1 MAGRSGDPSGART
14 ELMKSR
20 TPEPVRLYCVVV
32 ALTGLT
38 VLGALVAGTSID
50 LGGSHRTVE
59 FIALFVSVLIGEL
72 FPIEAP
78 RRSGD
83 GEITVSVMF
92 SFALLLGMGLLPAL
106 AAQLTASVVQDRF
119 AGKPWWQIGFN
130 VGQYT
135 LSLVTAGVLLAVLGG
150 YGALHAPHF
159 DAVDLLAVVGA
170 AAGYFV
176 VNLLLVTRAT
186 TLYMGTPFSEALRS
200 DLIFGLSVS
209 AVLLC
214 LAPVVVTVLQFT
226 PMLYPLLLVPLVG
239 VYISGRQTVRAV
251 TAEHHA
257 RHDSLTELPN
267 RRWFMETVGAALE
280 SPTLKIG
287 GLLLVDLNG
296 FKDVNDTL
304 GHHRGD
310 LVLQEVGPRLRAA
323 FRSEDLFAR
332 LGGDE
337 FAVFMP
343 GADITAAQSAVAR
356 LQDALQTP
364 VDMDGISIEL
374 DASIGLAWYP
384 DHGADVD
391 TLLQRAD
398 VAMYRAKATHQPL
411 EIYRAED
418 DYHSPERLVLATDLR
433 RALADDQLVLHY
445 QPQVELGHGRPVAAE
460 GLVRWRHPQ
469 RGLLGPLEFIEVAE
483 RTGLIKDL
491 TYRVLDLGLHDL
503 RSWSE
508 QGRKLSLSLNV
519 SVRSLLD
526 RRFPDEVE
534 KLLAVHGIDGHALTL
549 ELTESSLMVDPEIAK
564 KTMRDLSELG
574 VAVAID
580 DFGTGY
586 SSLAY
591 LTDLPIGELKIDKS
605 FVRAMGSDTRNAI
618 VIRSTIELAHN
629 LGLRTV
635 AEGIEDAYTFER
647 LRALGCELAQG
658 FHMSKPLPASGL
670 ASWWDLHNPRSAK
683 PAGDGAARG
692 AAAARVLP
700 SLSAA

>member
-1 MAGRSGDPSGART
+1 MAGRSGNSPGART
-14 ELMKSR
+14 ELMKPRNLAS
-20 TPEPVRLYCVVV
+20 VRLYCVVV
-32 ALTGLT
+32 ALAGAG
-38 VLGALVAGTSID
+38 VLVPVVAGYSFGFHGPRQI
-50 LGGSHRTVE
+50 VE
-59 FIALFVSVLIGEL
+59 FAALTLSVLIGEL

-92 SFALLLGMGLLPAL
+92 SFALLLGMGLVPAL
-106 AAQLTASVVQDRF
+106 AAQLLASVVQDR
-119 AGKPWWQIGFN
+119 AARKPWWQVGFN
-130 VGQYT
+130 IGQYT
-135 LSLVTAGVLLAVLGG
+135 LSLAAAGGILAWLGA
-150 YGALHAPHF
+150 YGALRTPAF
-159 DAVDLLAVVGA
+159 GLVDLLAVVGS

-186 TLYMGTPFSEALRS
+186 TLYMGSPFSEALRS

-214 LAPVVVTVLQFT
+214 LAPIVVTVLQFS
-226 PMLYPLLLVPLVG
+226 PILYPLLLVPLVG
-239 VYISGRQTVRAV
+239 VWISGRQSVRTA
-251 TAEHHA
+251 TAEHLAH
-257 RHDSLTELPN
+257 HDSLTELPN
-267 RRWFMETVGAALE
+267 RRWFLE
-280 SPTLKIG
+280 SVGTALKNPALHTG

-310 LVLQEVGPRLRAA
+310 LVLQAVGPRLRAS
-323 FRSEDLFAR
+323 FRSEDLVAR

-343 GADITAAQSAVAR
+343 GADSSAAQRAVAR
-356 LQDALQTP
+356 LQDALHKP
-364 VDMDGISIEL
+364 VDLDGINIEL

-384 DHGADVD
+384 EHGEDVD

-398 VAMYRAKATHQPL
+398 VAMYRAKASHHPL
-411 EIYRAED
+411 MIYRAED
-418 DYHSPERLVLATDLR
+418 DYHSPERLVLAADLR
-433 RALADDQLVLHY
+433 RALASDQLLLHY
-445 QPQVELGHGRPVAAE
+445 QPQVELGHGQPVAAE
-460 GLVRWRHPQ
+460 GLVRWSHPQ
-469 RGLLGPLEFIEVAE
+469 RGMLGPFEFIEVAE

-491 TYRVLDLGLHDL
+491 THRVLDLGLRDL
-503 RSWSE
+503 RTWNE

-526 RRFPDEVE
+526 RRFPDEVQR
-534 KLLAVHGIDGHALTL
+534 LLSRHGVDGRSLTL
-549 ELTESSLMVDPEIAK
+549 ELTESSLMVDPEVAK
-564 KTMRDLSELG
+564 RTMHDLSELG
-574 VAVAID
+574 VSVAID

-605 FVRAMGSDTRNAI
+605 FVRAMGSDARNAI
-618 VIRSTIELAHN
+618 VVRSTIELAHN

-635 AEGIEDAYTFER
+635 AEGIEDAFTFER

-658 FHMSKPLPASGL
+658 FHMSEPLPASGL
-670 ASWWDLHNPRSAK
+670 VSWWDLHTGPPIQAPAAPSSAGRAVAK
-683 PAGDGAARG
+683 PQ
-692 AAAARVLP
+692 
-700 SLSAA
+700 LSVA

>member
-1 MAGRSGDPSGART
+1 
-14 ELMKSR
+14 MKPR
-20 TPEPVRLYCVVV
+20 ALEPVRLYCIAV
-32 ALTGLT
+32 ALVGAAL
-38 VLGALVAGTSID
+38 LAALVAGSSPD
-50 LGGSHRTVE
+50 FGGHTRTIE
-59 FIALFVSVLIGEL
+59 FLALAGSVMIGEL

-92 SFALLLGMGLLPAL
+92 SFALLLGVGLVPAL
-106 AAQLTASVVQDRF
+106 IAQLLASIVQDAIAR
-119 AGKPWWQIGFN
+119 KPWWQIGFN
-130 VGQYT
+130 IGQYT
-135 LSLVTAGVLLAVLGG
+135 LSLSAAALVLQLLGG
-150 YGALHAPHF
+150 YTALKTGGFHAF
-159 DAVDLLAVVGA
+159 DLVVVVGG

-186 TLYMGTPFSEALRS
+186 TLYMGTPFSHGLRS
-200 DLIFGLSVS
+200 DLMFGLSVS

-214 LAPVVVTVLQFT
+214 LAPVVVTVLQFS
-226 PMLYPLLLVPLVG
+226 PILYPLLLVPLVG
-239 VYISGRQTVRAV
+239 VYFSGRQTVRTV
-251 TAEHHA
+251 TAEHLA

-267 RRWFMETVGAALE
+267 RRWFLE
-280 SPTLKIG
+280 SVGQALKNQSLGAG

-296 FKDVNDTL
+296 FKEVNDTL
-304 GHHRGD
+304 GHHHGD

-323 FRSEDLFAR
+323 FRSEDLVAR

-343 GADITAAQSAVAR
+343 GADGDAAQAAVQR
-356 LQDALQTP
+356 LQDALHRP
-364 VDMDGISIEL
+364 IEVDGISLEL

-384 DHGADVD
+384 DHGSDVD

-398 VAMYRAKATHQPL
+398 VAMYRAKASHHALVT
-411 EIYRAED
+411 YRQED

-433 RALADDQLVLHY
+433 RALADDQLLLHY
-445 QPQVELGHGRPVAAE
+445 QPQVELGLGRPVAAE
-460 GLVRWRHPQ
+460 GLVRWEHPH

-491 TYRVLDLGLHDL
+491 TYRVIDLGLRDL
-503 RSWSE
+503 RSWNE
-508 QGRKLSLSLNV
+508 DGRKLSLSLNV

-526 RRFPDEVE
+526 RRFPEEVE
-534 KLLAVHGIDGHALTL
+534 KLLARHGIEGSALTL
-549 ELTESSLMVDPEIAK
+549 ELTESSLMVDPEVAK
-564 KTMRDLSELG
+564 KTMRHLAELG
-574 VAVAID
+574 VSVAID

-605 FVRAMGSDTRNAI
+605 FVRAMGSDARNAI
-618 VIRSTIELAHN
+618 VVRSTIELAHN

-635 AEGIEDAYTFER
+635 AEGIEDAFTFER

-658 FHMSKPLPASGL
+658 FHMSKPLPAAGLVSWWEVHTAPAAEATTTPVAAPRGL
-670 ASWWDLHNPRSAK
+670 AVPQ
-683 PAGDGAARG
+683 
-692 AAAARVLP
+692 
-700 SLSAA
+700 LSVA